1 MLYFNCMNRYDYL
14 PLSTKE
20 LRDEENWKHRDT
32 WTLSNNA
39 LVLRSN
45 IYFKGK
51 LYFVAQKSQIE
62 KAGFGLYAARDF
74 KKNQVIAYY
83 EGRVIVEK
91 KDSVYDQSVF
101 LQSYGNQDFDTWINT
116 NEGSYVMRIKDKWID
131 GSKDNFNGTRFI
143 NDAYKTNFKNN
154 LKLNTNG
161 GFKTLKNIKEGEE
174 LFFQYSYRNTYWNKR
189 KVSYK

>member
-1 MLYFNCMNRYDYL
+1 MKRYDYL

-20 LRDEENWKHRDT
+20 LRNEENWKHRDT

>member
-1 MLYFNCMNRYDYL
+1 MLYFNCMKRYDYL

>member
-1 MLYFNCMNRYDYL
+1 MKRYDYL

-45 IYFKGK
+45 IYFKGE

-91 KDSVYDQSVF
+91 KASVYDQSVF
-101 LQSYGNQDFDTWINT
+101 LQSYGNQDFDAWINT
-116 NEGSYVMRIKDKWID
+116 TEGSYVMRIKDKWID

-161 GFKTLKNIKEGEE
+161 GFKTLKNIKKGEE